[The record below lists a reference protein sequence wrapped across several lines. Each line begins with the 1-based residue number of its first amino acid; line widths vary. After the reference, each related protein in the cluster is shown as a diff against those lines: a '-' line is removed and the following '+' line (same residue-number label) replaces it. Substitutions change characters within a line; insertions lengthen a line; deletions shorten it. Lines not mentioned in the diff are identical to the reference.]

1 MKITRRDISLAAG
14 VSVVANLAHAQL
26 GLGSLLGGG
35 SDKGSGN
42 IDTDVKSFLDK
53 SINIEKTMY
62 SAQLAIVAAYASEV
76 DRAKM
81 QGSLDEMKKTTDPKE
96 AGAKF
101 QEVSESSSAEMKK
114 LSSSADFA
122 DQTKNLSE
130 AKQKQVATGVFNFLI
145 GALQAK
151 DLLPSGQAVMKSASS
166 NPMNVTKV
174 LPVKDALPRLGNA
187 ITLAGDVI
195 PKFVNVLKGANI
207 KVPESTSKSTPE
219 PLTSI

>member
-14 VSVVANLAHAQL
+14 ASVVANLAHAQL

-114 LSSSADFA
+114 LS
-122 DQTKNLSE
+122 
-130 AKQKQVATGVFNFLI
+130 
-145 GALQAK
+145 
-151 DLLPSGQAVMKSASS
+151 
-166 NPMNVTKV
+166 
-174 LPVKDALPRLGNA
+174 R
-187 ITLAGDVI
+187 
-195 PKFVNVLKGANI
+195 
-207 KVPESTSKSTPE
+207 
-219 PLTSI
+219 